1 MIADECC
8 VEEGAVEAPSPAK
21 NYVFRPA
28 TYAMRFLLQFRGL
41 HNDLRLP
48 EFLSVLA
55 MLRQQPESSLDINLT
70 PTFATLSGTYTPANP
85 KRGPAGSV
93 LYGEIF
99 YFANLKDVSEA
110 EQLAARC
117 VLLRAIYVP
126 CGHGVSY
133 DECVLSIDTEKFAGA
148 LEPLRCEKKKPSFRC
163 NVEAFG
169 RKYSIEQQL
178 ERIHRFSEVLRPF
191 PGIVRMKNA
200 DHQLWILED
209 AFPVQGHG
217 TPHGQPRQVFFARK
231 MADGQKHVG
240 AQYSLKRRR
249 YIGPTSM
256 DAELSFVMANM
267 AHVKKDDLVNDPFC
281 GTAGI
286 LVACAV
292 RGAHVIGGDINIL
305 ALRGKDHATIVANF
319 AQYGLS
325 APLGIVRADVLNSP
339 IVERKN
345 GVFDAIVCDP
355 PYGIKEGMKVFR
367 EDHIDASLQ
376 HNHFQGTQRV
386 RFVDFLAGVL
396 QYAVN
401 TLVVGGRLVYWLP
414 TTNDYTPEDVPN
426 HPALRLVS
434 NCEQPLTSRMSR
446 RLLTM
451 VRLSDKEAGLN
462 QRERDRQAGVQNA
475 TARMPAH
482 VDLACKLL
490 RQPERA
496 ESRVRA
502 RETMLL

>member
-1 MIADECC
+1 
-8 VEEGAVEAPSPAK
+8 
-21 NYVFRPA
+21 
-28 TYAMRFLLQFRGL
+28 MRFLLQFRGL

-48 EFLSVLA
+48 EFLSVLS
-55 MLRQQPESSLDINLT
+55 MIRQQPESSLNLSVT
-70 PTFATLSGTYTPANP
+70 PSFSTLSGTFTPTNP

-99 YFANLKDVSEA
+99 YFAELKDVAEA
-110 EQLAARC
+110 RQLAGRC
-117 VLLRAIYVP
+117 VLLRAVYVP
-126 CGHGVSY
+126 CGHGLSY
-133 DECVLSIDTEKFAGA
+133 DDCVRSIDTTAFKNA
-148 LEPLRCEKKKPSFRC
+148 LEPLRCEKSKPSFRC

-178 ERIHRFSEVLRPF
+178 ERIHRFSDVLRPF
-191 PGIVRMKNA
+191 PGVVRMRNA

-217 TPHGQPRQVFFARK
+217 TPHGKPRQVFFARK
-231 MADGQKHVG
+231 IADGQKHIG

-267 AHVKKDDLVNDPFC
+267 AHVKKHDLVNDPFC

-286 LVACAV
+286 LLACSV
-292 RGAHVIGGDINIL
+292 RGAHVVGGDINIL
-305 ALRGKDHATIVANF
+305 ALRGKDRATILANF
-319 AQYGLS
+319 AQYELC
-325 APLGIVRADVLNSP
+325 APLGIIRADVLNSP
-339 IVERKN
+339 IVERKG

-367 EDHIDASLQ
+367 EDHIDSSLQ

-396 QYAVN
+396 QYAVR
-401 TLVVGGRLVYWLP
+401 TLAVGGRLVYWLP
-414 TTNDYTPEDVPN
+414 TTTDYSPKDVPR
-426 HPALRLVS
+426 HPALDLVS

-446 RLLTM
+446 RLITM
-451 VRLSDKEAGLN
+451 VRLSDRQAELN
-462 QRERDRQAGVQNA
+462 QRERDAQVISNHE
-475 TARMPAH
+475 THMPAH

-496 ESRVRA
+496 ESRLRA
-502 RETMLL
+502 RETML